1 MTVSAETD
9 PQKNPKTPEPQRRVG
24 LSGQLL
30 SAFPAFESTN
40 FRRYFPGQVISMI
53 GTWIQMVAQGWL
65 VLEITGSAF
74 DVGLAAAA
82 STLPPLFLSLLGGVI
97 VDRYPRRT
105 ILLWTQSAAMLLAF
119 VLGIF
124 AITGTVTIWIILL
137 LSFLLGCVNALNVP
151 ALQAFL
157 SEIVE
162 REHLAS
168 AIAMNSAIYNVSRV
182 IGPAI
187 AGFLISATGTG
198 TAFLVNGVSF
208 FAVIVSLLSMK
219 KLPKKPVATTTQNP
233 LQAIREGLHYSWK
246 HPLIRTSILFIA
258 VISIFAWSYVTMLPV
273 IAKRTF
279 GMDASGMGYLYGVSG
294 FGSVVGTILVSIYSR
309 KIDRLVFIA
318 GGTILFAL
326 ALIGFTFTTHLPAAL
341 FFLFVSGFGLVSA
354 VSTLSA
360 TIQSTVD
367 DRFRGRVMSLYMMI
381 FMGFM
386 PIGNLEIGYL
396 SEHFGTGIA
405 IRIGCLVTIMAAVAL
420 IFTSR
425 GVRKAYSSYQSNP

>member
-1 MTVSAETD
+1 MTRSAEAPNRNNTNISD
-9 PQKNPKTPEPQRRVG
+9 PQQPRPFAGK
-24 LSGQLL
+24 LL
-30 SAFPAFESTN
+30 SAFPAFESPN

-82 STLPPLFLSLLGGVI
+82 STLPTLFLSLFGGVL

-105 ILLWTQSAAMLLAF
+105 ILLWTQSSAMMLAF
-119 VLGIF
+119 ILGFF
-124 AITGTVTIWIILL
+124 AMTGTVTIGIILT

-157 SEIVE
+157 SEIVK
-162 REHLAS
+162 REHLPS
-168 AIAMNSAIYNVSRV
+168 AIAMNSAIYNGSRV

-198 TAFLVNGVSF
+198 GAFLVNGVSF
-208 FAVIVSLLSMK
+208 LAVIISLITMK
-219 KLPKKPVATTTQNP
+219 TLPKESGAKTAVHP
-233 LQAIREGLHYSWK
+233 LRAIRDGLTYSWQ
-246 HPLIRTSILFIA
+246 HPLIRTSIFFIA
-258 VISIFAWSYVTMLPV
+258 VIAIFAWSYVTMLPV
-273 IAKRTF
+273 IAKKTF
-279 GMDASGMGYLYGVSG
+279 GMDASGLGTLYGVSG
-294 FGSVVGTILVSIYSR
+294 LGSVIGTVLVSMFSGR
-309 KIDRLVFIA
+309 IDRLVFIA

-326 ALIGFTFTTHLPAAL
+326 ALIGFTYTISLPAAL
-341 FFLFVSGFGLVSA
+341 FFLFFGGFGLVAA

-405 IRIGCLVTIMAAVAL
+405 IRLGCGVTILAALVLVYA
-420 IFTSR
+420 SR
-425 GVRKAYSSYQSNP
+425 GVRRAYSRYKSS

>member
-1 MTVSAETD
+1 MPAEIPTPNNPETSK
-9 PQKNPKTPEPQRRVG
+9 PQQRGG

-30 SAFPAFESTN
+30 SAFPAFESPN

-82 STLPPLFLSLLGGVI
+82 STLPTLFLSLFGGVV

-124 AITGTVTIWIILL
+124 AMTGMVTIWIILV

-162 REHLAS
+162 REHLPS

-208 FAVIVSLLSMK
+208 FAVILSLLSMK
-219 KLPKKPVATTTQNP
+219 NLTKKPVVIITQNP
-233 LQAIREGLHYSWK
+233 LQAIKEGLRYSWG
-246 HPLIRTSILFIA
+246 HPLIRTSIFFIA

-273 IAKRTF
+273 IAKHTF

-294 FGSVVGTILVSIYSR
+294 LGSVVGTVLVSIYSR
-309 KIDRLVFIA
+309 KIDRLVRFYLYHRYS
-318 GGTILFAL
+318 GGAL
-326 ALIGFTFTTHLPAAL
+326 LSFCQRLRAC
-341 FFLFVSGFGLVSA
+341 FGCFNP
-354 VSTLSA
+354 
-360 TIQSTVD
+360 Q
-367 DRFRGRVMSLYMMI
+367 RHH
-381 FMGFM
+381 
-386 PIGNLEIGYL
+386 P
-396 SEHFGTGIA
+396 EH
-405 IRIGCLVTIMAAVAL
+405 R
-420 IFTSR
+420 
-425 GVRKAYSSYQSNP
+425 

>member
-1 MTVSAETD
+1 MTLPVEADSTDHPELFVS
-9 PQKNPKTPEPQRRVG
+9 KRRSSFTG
-24 LSGQLL
+24 KLL
-30 SAFPAFESTN
+30 SAFPAFESPN

-82 STLPPLFLSLLGGVI
+82 STLPTLFLSLFGGVV

-105 ILLWTQSAAMLLAF
+105 ILLWTQSSAMVLAF
-119 VLGIF
+119 VLGLF
-124 AITGTVTIWIILL
+124 AVTGTVTIWVILL

-168 AIAMNSAIYNVSRV
+168 AIAMNSAIYNGSRV

-187 AGFLISATGTG
+187 AGILISATGTG

-208 FAVIVSLLSMK
+208 FAVIISLLSMK
-219 KLPKKPVATTTQNP
+219 ETQKAPAAKISQHP
-233 LQAIREGLHYSWK
+233 LQAIRDGLNYSWE
-246 HPLIRTSILFIA
+246 HPVIRTSILYIA
-258 VISIFAWSYVTMLPV
+258 VISIFAWSYVTMLPF
-273 IAKRTF
+273 IAKHTF
-279 GMDASGMGYLYGVSG
+279 HMDASGMGYLYGVSG
-294 FGSVVGTILVSIYSR
+294 LGSVVGTVLVSIYAR

-326 ALIGFTFTTHLPAAL
+326 ALIGFTMTIFLPSAL
-341 FFLFVSGFGLVSA
+341 VFLFLAGFGLVSA

-367 DRFRGRVMSLYMMI
+367 DRFRGRVMSLYMMV

-405 IRIGCLVTIMAAVAL
+405 IRLGCMVTILAAVVL
-420 IFTSR
+420 VFSSR
-425 GVRKAYSSYQSNP
+425 GVRMAYSSYKSS

>member
-1 MTVSAETD
+1 MPLSAETTPPTNQD
-9 PQKNPKTPEPQRRVG
+9 ASKPQGHRG
-24 LSGQLL
+24 FSGKLL
-30 SAFPAFESTN
+30 SAFPAFESDN

-53 GTWIQMVAQGWL
+53 GTWMQMVAQGWL

-82 STLPPLFLSLLGGVI
+82 STLPPLFLSLFGGVI

-119 VLGIF
+119 VLGLF
-124 AITGTVTIWIILL
+124 AVTGTVTLWIILV

-157 SEIVE
+157 SEIVK

-182 IGPAI
+182 IGPALAGMLI
-187 AGFLISATGTG
+187 ASTGTG
-198 TAFLVNGVSF
+198 AAFLVNGFSF
-208 FAVIVSLLSMK
+208 LAVLISLVSMK
-219 KLPKKPVATTTQNP
+219 GMEKKPVNNISRNP
-233 LQAIREGLHYSWK
+233 LLEIRDGLSYAWK
-246 HPLIRTSILFIA
+246 HPVIRTSIFSIA
-258 VISIFAWSYVTMLPV
+258 IISIFAWSYVTMLPV
-273 IAKRTF
+273 IAKKTF
-279 GMDASGMGYLYGVSG
+279 GMGASGMGYLYGISG
-294 FGSVVGTILVSIYSR
+294 VGSVVGTVLVSIYSR
-309 KIDRLVFIA
+309 KVDRLVFIA
-318 GGTILFAL
+318 GGSILFAL
-326 ALIGFTFTTHLPAAL
+326 ALIGFTFTTRLPVALLFL
-341 FFLFVSGFGLVSA
+341 FFGGFGLVAA

-360 TIQSTVD
+360 TIQGAVD

-405 IRIGCLVTIMAAVAL
+405 IRFGCLVTMVAAIAL
-420 IFTSR
+420 AMYSR
-425 GVRKAYSSYQSNP
+425 GTQKTFFEQVS

>member
-1 MTVSAETD
+1 MPIHVEESTVT
-9 PQKNPKTPEPQRRVG
+9 NPEKPGSQTKRGVT
-24 LSGQLL
+24 GQLL
-30 SAFPAFESTN
+30 SAFPAFRNRN

-74 DVGLAAAA
+74 DVGIVAAA
-82 STLPPLFLSLLGGVI
+82 STLPTLFLSLFGGVI
-97 VDRYPRRT
+97 VDRYPKRT
-105 ILLWTQSAAMLLAF
+105 ILLWTQSAAMMLAF
-119 VLGIF
+119 ILGIF
-124 AITGTVTIWIILL
+124 AVSGTVTIWIIIA

-162 REHLAS
+162 REDLAS

-198 TAFLVNGVSF
+198 VAFLINGVSF
-208 FAVIVSLLSMK
+208 FAVILSLLSMK
-219 KLPKKPVATTTQNP
+219 DLSEKGTAKIPIHP
-233 LQAIREGLHYSWK
+233 LQSIREGLKYSWE
-246 HPLIRTSILFIA
+246 HPLIRTIVLFIA

-279 GMDASGMGYLYGVSG
+279 GMDASGLGYLYGVSG
-294 FGSVVGTILVSIYSR
+294 LGSVLGTVVVSIYSR

-318 GGTILFAL
+318 GGNILFAL
-326 ALIGFTFTTHLPAAL
+326 ALIGFTFTTALPAAL
-341 FFLFVSGFGLVSA
+341 SFLFIAGFGLVAA
-354 VSTLSA
+354 VSTMSA

-367 DRFRGRVMSLYMMI
+367 DRFRGRVMSLYMMV

-386 PIGNLEIGYL
+386 PIGNVEVGYL
-396 SEHFGTGIA
+396 SEHFGTGLA
-405 IRIGCLVTIMAAVAL
+405 IRTGCIVTILASLFL
-420 IFTSR
+420 I
-425 GVRKAYSSYQSNP
+425 YSSRSVRTAYQRYKAL

>member
-1 MTVSAETD
+1 MNLPAEDSARAELDNADAERNRGFT
-9 PQKNPKTPEPQRRVG
+9 R
-24 LSGQLL
+24 QLL
-30 SAFPAFESTN
+30 SAFPAFESKN

-82 STLPPLFLSLLGGVI
+82 STLPTLFLSLFGGVL

-105 ILLWTQSAAMLLAF
+105 ILLWTQSSAMVLAF
-119 VLGIF
+119 VLGLF
-124 AITGTVTIWIILL
+124 AVTGTVTIWVILL

-168 AIAMNSAIYNVSRV
+168 AIAMNSAIYNGSRV

-187 AGFLISATGTG
+187 AGILISATGTG

-208 FAVIVSLLSMK
+208 FAVIISLLSMK
-219 KLPKKPVATTTQNP
+219 DAQKAPAAKISQHP
-233 LQAIREGLHYSWK
+233 LQAIRDGLNYSWE
-246 HPLIRTSILFIA
+246 HPVIRTSILYIA
-258 VISIFAWSYVTMLPV
+258 VISIFAWSYVTMLPF
-273 IAKRTF
+273 IAKHTF
-279 GMDASGMGYLYGVSG
+279 HMDASGMGYLYGVSG
-294 FGSVVGTILVSIYSR
+294 LGSVVGTVLVSIYAS

-326 ALIGFTFTTHLPAAL
+326 ALIGFTMTTFLPSAL
-341 FFLFVSGFGLVSA
+341 VFLFLAGFGLVSA

-367 DRFRGRVMSLYMMI
+367 DRFRGRVMSLYMMV

-396 SEHFGTGIA
+396 SEHFGTGVA
-405 IRIGCLVTIMAAVAL
+405 IRLGCMVTILAAVVL
-420 IFTSR
+420 VFLRR
-425 GVRKAYSSYQSNP
+425 GVLRAYCRYMEP

>member
-1 MTVSAETD
+1 MTLLVEADSTD
-9 PQKNPKTPEPQRRVG
+9 HPEPFVSKRRSSFTG
-24 LSGQLL
+24 KLL
-30 SAFPAFESTN
+30 SAFPAFESPN

-82 STLPPLFLSLLGGVI
+82 STLPTLFLSLFGGVL

-105 ILLWTQSAAMLLAF
+105 ILLWTQSSAMVLAF
-119 VLGIF
+119 VLGLF
-124 AITGTVTIWIILL
+124 AVTGTVTIWVILL

-168 AIAMNSAIYNVSRV
+168 AIAMNSAIYNGSRV

-187 AGFLISATGTG
+187 AGILISATGTG

-208 FAVIVSLLSMK
+208 FAVIISLLSMK
-219 KLPKKPVATTTQNP
+219 DAQKAPAAKISQHP
-233 LQAIREGLHYSWK
+233 LQAIRDGLNYSWE
-246 HPLIRTSILFIA
+246 HPVIRTSILYIA
-258 VISIFAWSYVTMLPV
+258 VISIFAWSYVTMLPF
-273 IAKRTF
+273 IAKHTF
-279 GMDASGMGYLYGVSG
+279 HMDASGMGYLYGVSG
-294 FGSVVGTILVSIYSR
+294 LGSVVGTVLVSIYAS

-326 ALIGFTFTTHLPAAL
+326 ALIGFTMTTFLPSAL
-341 FFLFVSGFGLVSA
+341 VFLFLAGFGLVSA

-367 DRFRGRVMSLYMMI
+367 DRFRGRVMSLYMMV

-396 SEHFGTGIA
+396 SEHFGTGVA
-405 IRIGCLVTIMAAVAL
+405 IRLGCMVTILAAIVL
-420 IFTSR
+420 VFSSR
-425 GVRKAYSSYQSNP
+425 RVRMAYSSYKSS

>member
-1 MTVSAETD
+1 MTMPAETST
-9 PQKNPKTPEPQRRVG
+9 PNNPESPKLQKRSA
-24 LSGQLL
+24 LSAQLL
-30 SAFPAFESTN
+30 SAFPAFESQN

-82 STLPPLFLSLLGGVI
+82 STLPTLFLSLFGGVV
-97 VDRYPRRT
+97 VDRYPRRS

-119 VLGIF
+119 VLGMF
-124 AITGTVTIWIILL
+124 AMTGTVTIWIILL

-162 REHLAS
+162 REHLPS

-198 TAFLVNGVSF
+198 TAFMVNGVSF
-208 FAVIVSLLSMK
+208 FAVILSLLSMK
-219 KLPKKPVATTTQNP
+219 NLQKKSVAKSSQNP

-246 HPLIRTSILFIA
+246 HPLIRTSIFFIA

-318 GGTILFAL
+318 GGSILFAL
-326 ALIGFTFTTHLPAAL
+326 ALFGFTFTTHLPAAL

-405 IRIGCLVTIMAAVAL
+405 IRIGCLVTIAAAVAL

-425 GVRKAYSSYQSNP
+425 GVRKAYSSYKAS

>member
-1 MTVSAETD
+1 MMLPAEDAATREAARSD
-9 PQKNPKTPEPQRRVG
+9 SPLRGG
-24 LSGQLL
+24 LSGVLL
-30 SAFPAFESTN
+30 SAFPAFESQN

-82 STLPPLFLSLLGGVI
+82 STLPTLFLSLFGGVL

-119 VLGIF
+119 VLGLF
-124 AITGTVTIWIILL
+124 AMTGTVTIGIILL

-168 AIAMNSAIYNVSRV
+168 AIAMNSAIYNGSRV

-187 AGFLISATGTG
+187 AGILISATGTG
-198 TAFLVNGVSF
+198 TAFLVNGFSF
-208 FAVIVSLLSMK
+208 FAVILSLIFMKQKTAISVSAINQ
-219 KLPKKPVATTTQNP
+219 KP
-233 LQAIREGLHYSWK
+233 LEAIRDGLHYSWG
-246 HPLIRTSILFIA
+246 HPVIRTCIIYIA

-273 IAKRTF
+273 IAKKSF
-279 GMDASGMGYLYGVSG
+279 GMGASGMGYLYGVSG
-294 FGSVVGTILVSIYSR
+294 FGSVVGTVLVSIYSR
-309 KIDRLVFIA
+309 KVDRLVFIA
-318 GGTILFAL
+318 GGSILFAF
-326 ALIGFTFTTHLPAAL
+326 ALIGFTFTTRLPMALLFL
-341 FFLFVSGFGLVSA
+341 FFGGFGLVSA

-360 TIQSTVD
+360 TIQGAVD

-405 IRIGCLVTIMAAVAL
+405 IRFGCLVTIVAAVAL
-420 IFTSR
+420 IVASR
-425 GVRKAYSSYQSNP
+425 GVRQAYSSYKSM